1 MKLIHGWTLPALAF
15 GLALAAPKAV
25 SAQAAALPAGVTQA
39 MVDQGKTLFHG
50 PALCSNCHGQG
61 GVGSGIAPNLTDDT
75 WLHSDGS
82 YDAIVKQITTGV
94 PQPKESMIPMLPK
107 GGSGITD
114 DQVKIVAAYVY
125 SLSKHTNLKK

>member
-1 MKLIHGWTLPALAF
+1 MKRIPGWTLPVVALGMAI
-15 GLALAAPKAV
+15 AAPRAV
-25 SAQAAALPAGVTQA
+25 SAQAKPLPEGVTAA
-39 MVDQGKTLFHG
+39 MVETGKTLFHG
-50 PALCSNCHGQG
+50 PALCANCHGPNG
-61 GVGSGIAPNLTDDT
+61 EGTGIAPILTDKV

-114 DQVKIVAAYVY
+114 EQVKAVAAYVW
-125 SLSKHTNLKK
+125 SLSNK

>member
-1 MKLIHGWTLPALAF
+1 MKRIQGWTLPLVAL
-15 GLALAAPKAV
+15 GLALAAPRAA
-25 SAQAAALPAGVTQA
+25 SAQALPAGVTQA

-50 PALCSNCHGQG
+50 PALCANCHGQG
-61 GVGSGIAPNLTDDT
+61 GTGSGIAPNLTDAT

-114 DQVKIVAAYVY
+114 EQIKVVAAYVY
-125 SLSKHTNLKK
+125 SLSHK